1 MECMMCKIRN
11 IEEKDI
17 RRVAE
22 IHVKSWQVAYKGILP
37 QKRLD
42 NLSIEQR
49 EETWRKNFLSKGARS
64 NYVLEVAGDVR
75 GWISVGPSRDE
86 DANEKNIGE
95 LYGIYLDPRFYGI
108 GYGTRLWH
116 EARRHLRAENFY
128 EITLWVLDANE
139 RARKFYEKIGF
150 SLDEGVAIEMDWM
163 DGARELRYRYRI
175 DPHE

>member
-1 MECMMCKIRN
+1 MCEIRN
-11 IEEKDI
+11 IEEQDV

-22 IHVKSWQVAYKGILP
+22 IHVRTWQVAYKDILP
-37 QKRLD
+37 QKMLD

-49 EETWRKNFLSKGARS
+49 EESWRKKFLSQGSRS
-64 NYVLEVAGDVR
+64 NYVLEVSGDIR

-86 DANEKNIGE
+86 DANEKNISE

-108 GYGTRLWH
+108 GYGTKLWH

-150 SLDEGVAIEMDWM
+150 SLDEGVMKEMKWLD
-163 DGARELRYRYRI
+163 DSRHLRYRYRI
-175 DPHE
+175 DPGE